1 MNLLSISP
9 QIPVVSAPVNGTSA
23 PEALKAAGETVGGLG
38 QQIHRLGHGDH
49 VCLIY
54 ETFEEQMAALVP
66 FFQEGLAR
74 GECCAYIVDERTAE
88 EVAAALAAR
97 GTDVEAA
104 LASGAL
110 RFLTKRDAYL
120 RSGAF
125 DPQAMIAF
133 LKQTQ
138 DETLAAGFTGLRVT
152 GEMTWALGPETGCE
166 RVIEYEALINDFFT
180 GSRSLAICQY
190 NRCRFPAEIIRD
202 TLRTHPV
209 AVVGNEVHE
218 NLFYETPE
226 MVLGKESASTRV
238 DWMVTQ
244 LQRVRTGERRLV
256 ELGEQLSEQ
265 AAENARLY
273 REAQEAVLLRDEFL
287 SVASHELKT
296 PLTPLQLKLQGI
308 KREAARSP
316 GGQVPSSQVVR
327 AVDGAEQQVRK
338 LAGLVN
344 ELLDVARLTE
354 GRLSLSPEGVDLPQL
369 LGDVVGRF
377 APEAARAECPLRLE
391 VAAGIVGTWDRQR
404 LEQIITN
411 LLTNALKYGAGR
423 PVSLEARVDGGLAC
437 IDVRDEGIG
446 IAPESLER
454 IFGKFERA
462 VPERHYG
469 GLGLGLYIAQQL
481 AHAMGGEIRVQSRL
495 GEGSVFTVL
504 LPLSVGPWQEVAG
517 NKKAAGPELRT
528 PGLQA

>member
-1 MNLLSISP
+1 MNSLSVPP
-9 QIPVVSAPVNGTSA
+9 QPMPSSLSGQSA

-38 QQIHRLGHGDH
+38 QQLHRLGHGDH

-66 FFQEGLAR
+66 FFQEGLTR
-74 GECCAYIVDERTAE
+74 GECCAYIVDERAVD
-88 EVAAALAAR
+88 EVAAAMAAQ
-97 GTDVEAA
+97 GIDVESAR
-104 LASGAL
+104 ASGAL

-120 RSGAF
+120 RSGEF
-125 DPQAMIAF
+125 DPEAMIAF
-133 LKQTQ
+133 LGQTQ
-138 DETLAAGFTGLRVT
+138 DAALAEGFTGLRVT

-166 RVIEYEALINDFFT
+166 RLIEYEALINRFFP

-190 NRCRFPAEIIRD
+190 SRARFPADIIRD

-218 NLFYETPE
+218 NLFYESPE
-226 MVLGKESASTRV
+226 MVLGTESAATRV
-238 DWMVTQ
+238 DWMVSQ
-244 LQRVRTGERRLV
+244 LQRVRGGERRLV
-256 ELGEQLSEQ
+256 ELGEQLANQ

-273 REAQEAVLLRDEFL
+273 REAQEAVRLRDEFL

-308 KREAARSP
+308 QREASRAP
-316 GGQVPSSQVVR
+316 GGQVPAGQVVR
-327 AVDGAEQQVRK
+327 AVEGAEQQVRK

-354 GRLSLSPEGVDLPQL
+354 GRLTLAPEKVDASQL
-369 LGDVVGRF
+369 LEEVAGRF
-377 APEAARAECPLRLE
+377 AQEAARAECALVVDAP
-391 VAAGIVGTWDRQR
+391 AGVVGQWDRQR
-404 LEQIITN
+404 LEQVVTN

-423 PVSLEARVDGGLAC
+423 PVFLTVRAEGKRAWLR
-437 IDVRDEGIG
+437 VRDEGIG
-446 IAPESLER
+446 IAPENLGR

-481 AHAMGGEIRVQSRL
+481 AHAMGGEIRVESRL
-495 GEGSVFTVL
+495 GKGSVFTVE
-504 LPLSVGPWQEVAG
+504 LPLTPCARQEVAE
-517 NKKAAGPELRT
+517 NKKAGGPGFRT
-528 PGLQA
+528 TGLQC